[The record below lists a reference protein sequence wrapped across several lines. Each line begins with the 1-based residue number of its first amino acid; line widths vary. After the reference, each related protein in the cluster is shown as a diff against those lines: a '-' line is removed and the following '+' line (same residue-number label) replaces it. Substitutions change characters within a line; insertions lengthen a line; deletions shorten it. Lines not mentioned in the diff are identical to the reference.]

1 MYFEHLAGTA
11 PLAGSVFPAHV
22 GLSPAETSRAISSL
36 RFPRACGVEPVPA
49 MRKTFP
55 VYVGVSLPLYVAV
68 SMKVLSVH
76 IGSGL
81 Q

>member
-1 MYFEHLAGTA
+1 M
-11 PLAGSVFPAHV
+11 
-22 GLSPAETSRAISSL
+22 R
-36 RFPRACGVEPVPA
+36 GVEPVPA

-55 VYVGVSLPLYVAV
+55 VYVRLSLPLYVAV